1 MDLTCGRMTPM
12 MDVRDIDQRIHEV
25 ERQIAQLNIDLCALR
40 RARVQATQEQSRQL
54 DGGKTL
60 LQG

>member
-1 MDLTCGRMTPM
+1 M